1 MLIETGQG
9 FFGRRPTA
17 IGIAPQDLVQARRAT
32 AQRFAIGKRPP
43 VQPLRH
49 DLDPP
54 SHAEVLNADFTQ
66 RQIEVLKHD
75 VEESLGQPI
84 AVGLTPQTVYGEGSM
99 QCQGVETAIE
109 RVGNAAGVEQPRP
122 TRLLRYAHVEGSGK
136 LVFGTL
142 ATEHDPAPSG
152 HGRRLTPNDHHD
164 MLCTVFLRN
173 PSPTP
178 ESVMRR
184 FASSALAG
192 VILVPALMALGACDA
207 QFNQRG
213 FVPTP
218 GSTEKLEVGAQSR
231 EDVVRLIGS
240 PSAVSTFNPNV
251 WYFISETQ
259 ESYAFLK
266 PEITQQKVI
275 QITFNDSGRVA
286 AIKNYDLAE
295 ARDIVMVQRITPTS
309 GKELTVL
316 EQVMGNVGKFNPA
329 SKNPGNPGAPTG
341 GGT

>member
-1 MLIETGQG
+1 MLLEAAQG

-17 IGIAPQDLVQARRAT
+17 IGVASQYLVQARRT
-32 AQRFAIGKRPP
+32 TGQCLAIGKRPP

-54 SHAEVLNADFTQ
+54 SHAEVLDANFTQ
-66 RQIEVLKHD
+66 GEVEVLEHD
-75 VEESLGQPI
+75 IEEGLGQPI
-84 AVGLTPQTVYGEGSM
+84 PVGLAPQTIYGEGGM
-99 QCQGVETAIE
+99 QCQGIETTVE

-122 TRLLRYAHVEGSGK
+122 TRLLRYAQIEGCGK
-136 LVFGTL
+136 LVFSTL
-142 ATEHDPAPSG
+142 ATEHDPTPSG
-152 HGRRLTPNDHHD
+152 HGRRLTPNDHRD
-164 MLCTVFLRN
+164 MLCTVFFRN

-178 ESVMRR
+178 EFVMRR

-192 VILVPALMALGACDA
+192 ALLVPALMALGGCDPH
-207 QFNQRG
+207 FNQRG

-218 GSTEKLEVGAQSR
+218 GSTEKLEVGTQSR

-316 EQVMGNVGKFNPA
+316 EQIMGNVGKFNPA
-329 SKNPGNPGAPTG
+329 SKNATNPGAPTDG
-341 GGT
+341 GI

>member
-1 MLIETGQG
+1 MLFQSSQG
-9 FFGRRPTA
+9 SIGRRRTP
-17 IGIAPQDLVQARRAT
+17 IGVAPQDLRQGDRAAGERRAV
-32 AQRFAIGKRPP
+32 GKRPP
-43 VQPLRH
+43 VQPFRH

-54 SHAEVLNADFTQ
+54 SDAEILNADFTQ
-66 RQIEVLKHD
+66 GD
-75 VEESLGQPI
+75 VEVAEHDIEEGLGQPI
-84 AVGLTPQTVYGEGSM
+84 AVRLTTQAVDGKGGM
-99 QCQGVETAIE
+99 QRQGIEAAVE
-109 RVGNAAGVEQPRP
+109 RVGNAAGVEQPRS
-122 TRLLRYAHVEGSGK
+122 TRLLRHLQIERSGK

-142 ATEHDPAPSG
+142 ATKHDPAPSG
-152 HGRRLTPNDHHD
+152 RGRRLTRNDHRD

-178 ESVMRR
+178 EPVMRR
-184 FASSALAG
+184 FASAALAG
-192 VILVPALMALGACDA
+192 ALLAPALVALGACDP
-207 QFNQRG
+207 QFYQRG

-218 GSTEKLEVGAQSR
+218 GSTEKLEVGTQSR

-259 ESYAFLK
+259 EAYAFLK
-266 PEITQQKVI
+266 PDITQQKVI

-316 EQVMGNVGKFNPA
+316 EQILGNVGKFNPA
-329 SKNPGNPGAPTG
+329 TKQGTSPGAPTG
-341 GGT
+341 GGI